1 MEKNRAMKKIILT
14 VLILTLLSCNETIP
28 VEKIPVEKEV
38 DQHEIYEMRVYY
50 THEGKFDDILSRFEN
65 HTVQL
70 FEKHG
75 FTNVGYWSTAKKD
88 SVSFAD
94 KFILQNEG
102 KSALVYIVSFKD
114 METRN
119 KSWDNF
125 ISDPEWTKAFEKSRI
140 DGPIV
145 KKIEQVF
152 LNPTNFSKLK

>member
-1 MEKNRAMKKIILT
+1 MKKIILT
-14 VLILTLLSCNETIP
+14 VLILTSLSCNETIP
-28 VEKIPVEKEV
+28 VEKEIN
-38 DQHEIYEMRVYY
+38 QHEIYEMRVYY
-50 THEGKFDDILSRFEN
+50 THEGKFDDILSRFKN

-75 FTNVGYWSTAKKD
+75 FTNVGYWSTAKRE

-102 KSALVYIVSFKD
+102 KSALVYIVSFEN

-119 KSWDNF
+119 ESWDNF
-125 ISDPEWTKAFEKSRI
+125 INDPEWTKAYEESRV

-152 LNPTNFSKLK
+152 LNPTTFSKLK

>member
-1 MEKNRAMKKIILT
+1 MKKIILT
-14 VLILTLLSCNETIP
+14 VLILISLSCNETIP

-38 DQHEIYEMRVYY
+38 NQHKIYEMRVYY

-75 FTNVGYWSTAKKD
+75 FTNVGYWSTAKRD

-119 KSWDNF
+119 KSWDDF
-125 ISDPEWTKAFEKSRI
+125 ISDPEWIKAFEESI
-140 DGPIV
+140 VDGPIV

>member
-1 MEKNRAMKKIILT
+1 
-14 VLILTLLSCNETIP
+14 
-28 VEKIPVEKEV
+28 
-38 DQHEIYEMRVYY
+38 MRVYY

>member
-1 MEKNRAMKKIILT
+1 MNKNKAMKKIILT
-14 VLILTLLSCNETIP
+14 VLILTSLSCNETIP
-28 VEKIPVEKEV
+28 VEKEIN
-38 DQHEIYEMRVYY
+38 QHEIYEMRVYY

-75 FTNVGYWSTAKKD
+75 FTNVGYWSTAKRD

-119 KSWDNF
+119 ESWDNF
-125 ISDPEWTKAFEKSRI
+125 INDPEWTKAYEESRV

-152 LNPTNFSKLK
+152 LNPTTFSKLK

>member
-1 MEKNRAMKKIILT
+1 MKKIILT

-75 FTNVGYWSTAKKD
+75 FTNVGYWSTAKRD

>member
-38 DQHEIYEMRVYY
+38 NQHEIYEMRVYY

-75 FTNVGYWSTAKKD
+75 FTNVGYWSTAMRD

-119 KSWDNF
+119 KSWDDF
-125 ISDPEWTKAFEKSRI
+125 ISDPEWIKAFEESI
-140 DGPIV
+140 VDGPIV

>member
-1 MEKNRAMKKIILT
+1 MKKIILT

-75 FTNVGYWSTAKKD
+75 FTNVGYWSTAKRD

-119 KSWDNF
+119 ESWDNF

>member
-1 MEKNRAMKKIILT
+1 MKKIILT

-88 SVSFAD
+88 SVSFAN

-119 KSWDNF
+119 KSWDDF
-125 ISDPEWTKAFEKSRI
+125 ISDPEWIKAFEESI
-140 DGPIV
+140 VDGPIV

>member
-75 FTNVGYWSTAKKD
+75 FTNVGYWSTAKRD

>member
-1 MEKNRAMKKIILT
+1 MKKIILT

-38 DQHEIYEMRVYY
+38 NQHEIYEMRVYY

-75 FTNVGYWSTAKKD
+75 FTNVGYWSTAKRD

-119 KSWDNF
+119 KSWDHF

>member
-1 MEKNRAMKKIILT
+1 MKKIILT

-75 FTNVGYWSTAKKD
+75 FTNVGYWSTAKRD

-119 KSWDNF
+119 KSWDDF

>member
-1 MEKNRAMKKIILT
+1 MKKIILT